1 MINNYKE
8 KQKNSKKKKKKKKQ
22 HPSNGDELA
31 PTKGERSGGG
41 LAGLMQLH
49 THHVFDLG
57 VALWVGGLPLV

>member
-8 KQKNSKKKKKKKKQ
+8 KQKSSMKKKKKKKKQ
-22 HPSNGDELA
+22 RPSNGDEPA
-31 PTKGERSGGG
+31 PTKGGG

-57 VALWVGGLPLV
+57 VALGVGGLPLV